1 MRKLVFVLMAMI
13 AAATFI
19 RAYDNASSESG
30 AVLRASLEQR

>member
-19 RAYDNASSESG
+19 RAYDNPADESRT
-30 AVLRASLEQR
+30 VMKASLEQR